1 MATYLDPE
9 IDPRAFPVGTIT
21 ADLLAELRNSNLR
34 LTPELSG
41 TVEQTVY
48 EIDAKTGVTVTVHR
62 AAGLEEPAPA
72 LFWIHGGGYVMG
84 SVGTDAVMF
93 DRRCPDLGIIG
104 ISIDYRLA
112 PETPFPGP
120 LDDVYTG
127 LAWIFMH
134 AGELGIDPA
143 RIGIGGVSAGAG
155 LCSALALL
163 VRDRGELN
171 VQFQLLDCPMLD
183 DTQTTPSSQLDDLIV
198 WTRSSN
204 EFGWRSYLGDRYG
217 AGDIPAYAAAA
228 RATDLSNLPPAY
240 VSVGTADGFRD
251 ENIAYASRLM
261 EAGVPTELHVYPGAP
276 HGVAF
281 WAHTQIARA
290 YNADQTRWLRRQ
302 FDALGS

>member
-21 ADLLAELRNSNLR
+21 ADLLAKLRNSNLR

-127 LAWIFMH
+127 LA
-134 AGELGIDPA
+134 
-143 RIGIGGVSAGAG
+143 
-155 LCSALALL
+155 
-163 VRDRGELN
+163 
-171 VQFQLLDCPMLD
+171 
-183 DTQTTPSSQLDDLIV
+183 
-198 WTRSSN
+198 
-204 EFGWRSYLGDRYG
+204 
-217 AGDIPAYAAAA
+217 
-228 RATDLSNLPPAY
+228 
-240 VSVGTADGFRD
+240 
-251 ENIAYASRLM
+251 
-261 EAGVPTELHVYPGAP
+261 
-276 HGVAF
+276 
-281 WAHTQIARA
+281 
-290 YNADQTRWLRRQ
+290 
-302 FDALGS
+302 